1 MTKSI
6 LFALM
11 LMMCGAA
18 WAAEKTATKNAAEGL
33 WLTENHRSVIKIE
46 NCGDRLCGHIFW
58 IIKGGMAT
66 DRKNPDQTQRSRPM
80 CGLKLLWGFE
90 ADDAAHWSGGRIY
103 KADDGDTYHA
113 TIEALS
119 ADRLKLRGYVGIPLF
134 GASQTWTRVSAA
146 DYPPCAK
153 QAAH

>member
-11 LMMCGAA
+11 LTICGSA
-18 WAAEKTATKNAAEGL
+18 WAATEKNAATGL

-46 NCGDRLCGHIFW
+46 TCGDKLCGHVFW
-58 IIKGGMAT
+58 IIKGGMQA
-66 DRKNPDQTQRSRPM
+66 DSKNPDEAQRSRPM
-80 CGLKLLWGFE
+80 CGLQILWNFE
-90 ADDAAHWSGGRIY
+90 QDDATHWSSGRIY

-119 ADRLKLRGYVGIPLF
+119 PDRLKVRGYVGIPLF

-153 QAAH
+153 TAAH